1 MVFLATTALIIGC
14 FSIVYLIYLMIFGG
28 GAGFSIFWLLLS
40 IMSFASF
47 MIFKHYAY
55 VKTVVPKI
63 IRYPVFILGIAVII
77 LFMIVEGLII
87 RDSFNKKVYPDTDY
101 VVVLGAGIRGTQ
113 LSLTLWRR
121 LNVAYDYLMEHP
133 ESKAILS
140 GGQGPGED
148 ITEAEAMKRYLKN
161 KGIDEDRLL
170 MEQRSTS
177 TQENIAYSFEMMD
190 KDIVNPS
197 ITVVTSNFHV
207 YRAKQIAKQYGKK
220 VEGISSDTFIPLVP
234 NYYIR
239 EFFAVVKDVI
249 L

>member
-1 MVFLATTALIIGC
+1 MVFLATTTLIIGC
-14 FSIVYLIYLMIFGG
+14 FSIIYFIYLMIFGG
-28 GAGFSIFWLLLS
+28 GAGFSIFWPLLS
-40 IMSFASF
+40 VIAFVCW
-47 MIFKHYAY
+47 MIFKHYDY
-55 VKTVVPKI
+55 VKTVVPKM
-63 IRYPVFILGIAVII
+63 IRYPVFIIGIAIVI
-77 LFMIVEGLII
+77 LFLFVEGLII
-87 RDSFNKKVYPDTDY
+87 KDSFNKKVYPDTDY

-121 LNVAYDYLMEHP
+121 LNVAYDYLIEHP

-148 ITEAEAMKRYLKN
+148 ITEAEAMKNYLRN
-161 KGIDEDRLL
+161 KGIDENRLL
-170 MEQRSTS
+170 MEERSTS

-190 KDIVNPS
+190 KDIINPS

-207 YRAKQIAKQYGKK
+207 YRAKHIAEQYGKK
-220 VEGISSDTFIPLVP
+220 AEGISCNTFIPLVP